1 MLKRYYSLK
10 LIISIKKKLA
20 YRIAVFITFPFRSC
34 GFGDTRLLP
43 GRGSFA
49 LFKYVRANELIL
61 VSASFAATFRS
72 GTTIATS

>member
-1 MLKRYYSLK
+1 MLKKYYFLK
-10 LIISIKKKLA
+10 LIISLIELQCLSLFHLG
-20 YRIAVFITFPFRSC
+20 RC